1 MKYVKKRQIL
11 YISNFYLKEIMKTD
25 PIGDCPK
32 MRDKGCRDVVKL
44 VRVQPKINSGND
56 MRNRTTEVNIIVSHI

>member
-1 MKYVKKRQIL
+1 M
-11 YISNFYLKEIMKTD
+11 ISVLSKEIMKTD

-44 VRVQPKINSGND
+44 VRGTNLKD
-56 MRNRTTEVNIIVSHI
+56 KFWE